1 MVFAIYQHESAISLP
16 SWTLLAFL
24 KARWG
29 RGLQGIWSACQKV
42 KSESCSVVSDSWR
55 LHGLYSPRNSSGQDT
70 GVGSLSLLQGI
81 FPTQGL
87 NPGLPHCRPILY
99 QLSYK
104 GSPQLVGGVCNSL
117 GSVSPQQKFEA
128 MDGPVLQLRFIW
140 QTKENT
146 SWRREGWLTQ
156 KMQRE
161 VRPEAQF
168 WLLFLCFF
176 SFPWSCPI

>member
-1 MVFAIYQHESAISLP
+1 MSYSSQP
-16 SWTLLAFL
+16 
-24 KARWG
+24 
-29 RGLQGIWSACQKV
+29 
-42 KSESCSVVSDSWR
+42 
-55 LHGLYSPRNSSGQDT
+55 HGLYSPWNSPGQNS
-70 GVGSLSLLQGI
+70 GVGSLCLLQGI

-99 QLSYK
+99 QLGHK
-104 GSPQLVGGVCNSL
+104 GSPQFVGGLCNSL

-128 MDGPVLQLRFIW
+128 MDGPVLQLCFIW
-140 QTKENT
+140 QTKENA

-168 WLLFLCFF
+168 WLLFLC
-176 SFPWSCPI
+176 PHPPPQACHM